1 MTTPTVQVAAGVTP
15 AATFLA
21 DPDVTDDVARMYVD
35 DLHDQGY
42 VGNLTR
48 LWAHSPTALTT
59 LAEVLGMSVH
69 EAGLTF
75 RQRAL
80 LVSACASTMSDSYC
94 SLAWGAKL
102 SAAAGEE
109 TAMQVLAGDDSSLAP
124 DERVLAAWAR
134 RMVREPN
141 ATTESHV
148 AELREA
154 GFDERQIFA
163 LTFFVALRLAF
174 STVNDTLGAT
184 PDVELAD
191 RVPPGVRAVVTFG
204 RTPSPR

>member
-1 MTTPTVQVAAGVTP
+1 MTMPTVEVTEGFTP

-21 DPDVTDDVARMYVD
+21 DPDVTDAVARMYAA
-35 DLHDQGY
+35 DLHGQGY
-42 VGNLTR
+42 VAHLTR
-48 LWAHSPTALTT
+48 LWAHSPAALT
-59 LAEVLGMSVH
+59 AMEQVLGLVVD

-94 SLAWGAKL
+94 SLAWGDKL
-102 SAAAGEE
+102 SAAAGEQ
-109 TAMQVLAGDDSSLAP
+109 TAVQVLAGDDSSLP
-124 DERVLAAWAR
+124 HEERVLAAWAR

-148 AELREA
+148 VELREA

-163 LTFFVALRLAF
+163 LTVFVALRLAF
-174 STVNDTLGAT
+174 STVNDTLGAS
-184 PDVELAD
+184 PDAVLAD
-191 RVPPGVRAVVTFG
+191 RVPPGIRAAVTFG
-204 RTPSPR
+204 RTPTP